1 MTFHSRRKLSHSL
14 AILFTVIISLLVSC
28 RHNNLEPDIK
38 SANAALKIQADE
50 WDQAIIRKDLTAIAG
65 NMSAD
70 FRHISKTGEIT
81 DRSNFL
87 KEIVSL
93 DLVIN
98 PYSVE
103 DFDIRIYGN
112 CALLCDGNCALL
124 CGRTRMTGT
133 YQGKPFK
140 SHYRYVDTYIY
151 NNGKWMVCNVQITA
165 ILE

>member
-1 MTFHSRRKLSHSL
+1 MTFHSCRKVSQSL
-14 AILFTVIISLLVSC
+14 AILFTVLISMLVSC
-28 RHNNLEPDIK
+28 RPNNLEPDVK
-38 SANAALKIQADE
+38 STYAVLKTQADE
-50 WDQAIIRKDLTAIAG
+50 WDRAIIRKDLTAIAS

-70 FRHISKTGEIT
+70 FRHISKTGGIT
-81 DRSNFL
+81 DRSDFL
-87 KEIVSL
+87 KEIVSP

-103 DFDIRIYGN
+103 DFDIRIY
-112 CALLCDGNCALL
+112 GNCALL

-151 NNGKWMVCNVQITA
+151 NSGKWMVCNVQITA